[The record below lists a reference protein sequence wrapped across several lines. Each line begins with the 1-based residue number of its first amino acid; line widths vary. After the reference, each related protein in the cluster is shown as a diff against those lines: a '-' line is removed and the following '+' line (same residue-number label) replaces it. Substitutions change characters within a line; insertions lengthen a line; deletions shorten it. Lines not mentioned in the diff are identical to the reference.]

1 MIKRIW
7 HGWTTHE
14 NADQYFKIL
23 TETVIPGIEAK
34 SIPGYLGIEVLRRD
48 LSDEVEFITIM
59 SFRSIDDVIAFQG
72 PDYAKSH
79 VPDVAQ
85 AVLKR
90 WDQTASHHDHLVS
103 RDAAGSPI

>member
-1 MIKRIW
+1 M
-7 HGWTTHE
+7 
-14 NADQYFKIL
+14 
-23 TETVIPGIEAK
+23 
-34 SIPGYLGIEVLRRD
+34 
-48 LSDEVEFITIM
+48 
-59 SFRSIDDVIAFQG
+59 IAFQG
-72 PDYAKSH
+72 PDYAKGH